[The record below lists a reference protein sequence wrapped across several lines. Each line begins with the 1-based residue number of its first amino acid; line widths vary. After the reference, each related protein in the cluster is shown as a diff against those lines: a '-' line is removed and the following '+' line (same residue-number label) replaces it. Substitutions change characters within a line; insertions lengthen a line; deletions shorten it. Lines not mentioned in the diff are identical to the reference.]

1 MRMSEVCNANMTS
14 LPIDIVHSLIKSQT
28 SFQAG
33 ELKHFLPQW
42 EAITNDPTI
51 LQIVSGV
58 KLEFNNSVAPVQHS
72 GRPSVF
78 NSHQHSIVNAEIAKL
93 LAKGVIVPA
102 AQETEEFIS
111 TIFLRPKKDGT
122 HRTIL
127 NLKACNEFIA
137 YHHFKMD
144 TLEAAVNM
152 MRPGCFMASVDLK
165 DAYYTV
171 PIHPSHQKYLK
182 FCFDSAF
189 YKYTCLPNGLASAPR
204 IFTKLLKP
212 VYATLR
218 SMGHLNS
225 GYIDDSYLQGDNSK
239 ECHRNVIDT
248 IMLFTK
254 LGFHIHPEK
263 SVFIPSQKLT
273 FLGFVLD
280 SIAMTVTPTGEKV
293 QRILSVCTT
302 LLQTQMP
309 TIRQVAEVIGTLV
322 SNFPGAQYGPLHYRH
337 LERDKYLALL
347 ANKGD
352 YGGIMQLSPPAL
364 TELKWWRD
372 NAATLKRDI
381 QHDHPSSSIQSD
393 ASTLGWGAVFGTRKT
408 GGRWTPS
415 EAEYHINILEL
426 LAAFFA
432 LKCFCSHMSNCHIQ
446 IQIDNTTALAYINN
460 MGGSKSKELNQLAV
474 QIWEWCI
481 IRNIWLSAVHIPG
494 RLNTGADEKS
504 RVFSDNHEWMLNK
517 HSFDKI
523 LLRHPGLDFDLF
535 ASRLNYQI
543 SRYCSWQADPNST
556 HIDAFTMNWNGL
568 KFYAFP
574 PFSLLPRC
582 LQKISQDRAQGILIA
597 PLWPTQTWFPVLL
610 RHLCDQPWILLPRP
624 NLLQHPSRSSPHPLH
639 KNLHLMVCPVSGDP
653 SAITTFQR
661 RLPTFSWHPGGKALK
676 NSMPHTLKNGWHFVV
691 NGKLIVIHHH

>member
-1 MRMSEVCNANMTS
+1 MPEVCNADATS
-14 LPIDIVHSLIKSQT
+14 LSIDIVNSLVNSQP

-33 ELKHFLPQW
+33 KLKHFLPQW
-42 EAITNDPTI
+42 QTITTDPSI
-51 LQIVSGV
+51 LQIVTGV
-58 KLEFNNSVAPVQHS
+58 KIEFINSVAPTQHY

-78 NSHQHSIVNAEIAKL
+78 NAYQHSIVTEEIDTL
-93 LAKGVIVPA
+93 LEKRVIIPA
-102 AQETEEFIS
+102 AQETGEFVS

-127 NLKACNEFIA
+127 NLKALNEYIA

-182 FCFDSAF
+182 FYFDGVF
-189 YKYTCLPNGLASAPR
+189 YTYTCLPNGLASAPR

-212 VYATLR
+212 VYSTLR

-225 GYIDDSYLQGDNSK
+225 GYIDDSYLQGDTSK
-239 ECHRNVIDT
+239 ECYKNVVDT
-248 IMLFTK
+248 VTLFTQ
-254 LGFHIHPEK
+254 LGFHVHPEK

-280 SIAMTVTPTGEKV
+280 SIAMTVTPTEDKA
-293 QRILSVCTT
+293 QRIRSVCAT

-309 TIRQVAEVIGTLV
+309 TIRQVAEVIGILV

-337 LERDKYLALL
+337 LERDKYLALI

-352 YGGIMQLSPPAL
+352 FAGKMQISPPAL
-364 TELKWWRD
+364 AEIQWWHN
-372 NAATLKRDI
+372 NADTLKRDI
-381 QHDHPSSSIQSD
+381 HQDHPSVSIQSD
-393 ASTLGWGAVFGTRKT
+393 ASTLGWGAVYGTQKT
-408 GGRWTPS
+408 GGRWTPL
-415 EAEYHINILEL
+415 EQEFHINILEL

-432 LKCFCSHMSNCHIQ
+432 LKCFCNHMGNCHIQ

-460 MGGSKSKELNQLAV
+460 MGGSKSQQLNELAV
-474 QIWEWCI
+474 EIWEWCTA
-481 IRNIWLSAVHIPG
+481 RNIWLSAVHIAG
-494 RLNTGADEKS
+494 RLNTGADEQS
-504 RVFSDNHEWMLNK
+504 RVFSDNHEWMLDK

-523 LLRHPGLDFDLF
+523 MLRHPGLDFDLF
-535 ASRLNYQI
+535 ASRLNNQI
-543 SRYCSWQADPNST
+543 NSYCSWHADPSSS
-556 HIDAFTMNWNGL
+556 HIDAFTMNWKGHQ
-568 KFYAFP
+568 FYAFP

-582 LQKISQDRAQGILIA
+582 LQKISHDRAQGVLIA

-610 RHLCDQPWILLPRP
+610 QHLCDQPWILLSRP
-624 NLLQHPSRSSPHPLH
+624 DLLQHPSRSGPHPLH

-653 SAITTFQR
+653 SAVTTFQR
-661 RLPTFSWHPGGKALK
+661 RLPTFSWHLGEKALK

-691 NGKLIVIHHH
+691 KGKLIVMHHH

>member
-127 NLKACNEFIA
+127 NLKACNEFIV

-446 IQIDNTTALAYINN
+446 IQIDNTTAVAYINN

-481 IRNIWLSAVHIPG
+481 IRNIWFSAVHIPG

-556 HIDAFTMNWNGL
+556 HVDAFTMNWNGL

-582 LQKISQDRAQGILIA
+582 LQKISQDRAQGIIIA

-676 NSMPHTLKNGWHFVV
+676 NSMPHTLKMDGI
-691 NGKLIVIHHH
+691 LS

>member
-1 MRMSEVCNANMTS
+1 MKVPEVCNANMTS
-14 LPIDIVHSLIKSQT
+14 LSIDIVPSLIKSQT

-42 EAITNDPTI
+42 EAITNNPSI
-51 LQIVSGV
+51 LQIVTGV
-58 KLEFNNSVAPVQHS
+58 KLEFKNSVAPVQHS

-78 NSHQHSIVNAEIAKL
+78 NSQQHSIVNAEIAKL

-127 NLKACNEFIA
+127 NLKACNEFIV

-182 FCFDSAF
+182 FWFDGVF

-225 GYIDDSYLQGDNSK
+225 GYIDDSYLQGDTSA
-239 ECHRNVIDT
+239 ECHENVIDT
-248 IMLFTK
+248 VMLFTK

-293 QRILSVCTT
+293 QRILSVCAT
-302 LLQTQMP
+302 LLKTQMP
-309 TIRQVAEVIGTLV
+309 TIKQVAEVIGILV
-322 SNFPGAQYGPLHYRH
+322 SNFPGAHYGPLHYRH

-352 YGGIMQLSPPAL
+352 YGGKMQLSPPAL
-364 TELKWWRD
+364 IELKWWRD
-372 NAATLKRDI
+372 NAVTLKRDI
-381 QHDHPSSSIQSD
+381 QHDHPSASIQSD
-393 ASTLGWGAVFGTRKT
+393 ASTLGWGAVFGTQKT

-432 LKCFCSHMSNCHIQ
+432 LKCFCSHMNNCHIQ

-474 QIWEWCI
+474 QIWDWCI
-481 IRNIWLSAVHIPG
+481 SRNIWLSAVHIPG

-517 HSFDKI
+517 HLFDEI

-535 ASRLNYQI
+535 ASRLNNQI
-543 SRYCSWQADPNST
+543 SSYCSWHADPSSA
-556 HIDAFTMNWNGL
+556 HVDAFTMNWNGL

-582 LQKISQDRAQGILIA
+582 LQKISQDRAQGVLIA

-624 NLLQHPSRSSPHPLH
+624 DLLQHPSRGVPHPLH
-639 KNLHLMVCPVSGDP
+639 RTLHLMVCPVSGDP

-661 RLPTFSWHPGGKALK
+661 RLPTFSWRPGGKALK